1 MRRAIFSILTF
12 FFFFSALLVHVAA
25 QEASKRLILKDGS
38 YQVATKWEIKGDRVH
53 YYSAERYAWE
63 DLPNSLID
71 WNATNKF
78 NQEHPHGANANVSDD
93 TIKEADAEEAA
104 ERKKEEAASPQVAP
118 GLHLPESG
126 GVYLLDVYRGQ
137 PQLVEVVQ
145 NGGELNKQIGKNV
158 MRAVI
163 NPIPTGSRQTI
174 ELKGPHSAVKA
185 HEAQPAIYVDIS
197 GSTSDAQVG
206 NQPAPQINRPDRF
219 KIVRVQ
225 PKKDTR
231 VVSSVK
237 ISLLGKVT
245 NHEDVISTNA
255 EPVNGGEWVKVVP
268 AQPLAPGE
276 YALVEMLDETTINMF
291 VWDFGVDP
299 NAPANPTA
307 WKPQNVKEQPKNS
320 DTTPVLGQRPK

>member
-1 MRRAIFSILTF
+1 
-12 FFFFSALLVHVAA
+12 V
-25 QEASKRLILKDGS
+25 
-38 YQVATKWEIKGDRVH
+38 
-53 YYSAERYAWE
+53 
-63 DLPNSLID
+63 D
-71 WNATNKF
+71 WAATNKF
-78 NQEHPHGANANVSDD
+78 NQEHPHGANANVSGE
-93 TIKEADAEEAA
+93 TMKEADAEEAA

-145 NGGELNKQIGKNV
+145 NGGELNKQMGKNV

-174 ELKGPHSAVKA
+174 ELKGQHSPVQA
-185 HEAQPAIYVDIS
+185 HQTQPAIYIDIS
-197 GSTSDAQVG
+197 ESTSDGQLG
-206 NQPAPQINRPDRF
+206 NQAAPQINRPDRF
-219 KIVRVQ
+219 KIIRVQ

-231 VVSSVK
+231 VVSNVK

-245 NHEDVISTNA
+245 NKEDVISTNA
-255 EPVNGGEWVKVVP
+255 ETVNGGEWVKVVP

-276 YALVEMLDETTINMF
+276 YALVEMLDEKTINMF

-299 NAPANPTA
+299 NAPANASA
-307 WKPQNVKEQPKNS
+307 WKQQNVKEKPTEGDS
-320 DTTPVLGQRPK
+320 TPVLGKRPKS